1 MLKGFLGPIAG
12 GTQSWLPAGA
22 PFVSLATVLVA
33 GLLLGPPS
41 VTRAEDAP
49 AKEEFPDRFMIRGGW
64 NYVFNADTTF
74 AINGAAGL
82 GTTVD
87 FARQLGG
94 QREDNLWRIDSLY
107 RFNPRHAIGFSYYDV
122 KRKGS
127 VGLNNEITI
136 GDATFAAGGTIQSEL
151 DIALY
156 RFLYNYSF
164 HHDEKVELGA
174 SFGLYFADIG
184 TSFSSNLTCTG
195 VPACT
200 SGTGVQGAESVDF
213 VAPLPSIGFLVNYH
227 FTPRL
232 QLQTRFDWF
241 YLETANWEGS
251 MNEIYFGLD
260 YRLFKHFSL
269 GAAFDR
275 FDVDLKSDPEGK
287 DGWRVENDWNTL
299 FFYGALYF

>member
-1 MLKGFLGPIAG
+1 MLSACLSRRAG
-12 GTQSWLPAGA
+12 RSQVRALEGTSW
-22 PFVSLATVLVA
+22 VSLVTVLVA

-41 VTRAEDAP
+41 VTRAEDVL
-49 AKEEFPDRFMIRGGW
+49 AKEEFPDRVMIRGGW

-74 AINGAAGL
+74 AFNGAAGL

-87 FARQLGG
+87 FSRQLGG

-127 VGLNNEITI
+127 VGLNEEITI
-136 GDATFAAGGTIQSEL
+136 GDRTFAAGGTIQSEL

-156 RFLYNYSF
+156 RFFYNYSF
-164 HHDEKVELGA
+164 YHDEKVELGT

-184 TSFSSNLTCTG
+184 ASFSSNLTCFGT
-195 VPACT
+195 PSCA
-200 SGTGVQGAESVDF
+200 SGTGVQGAESANF

-227 FTPRL
+227 VTPRL

-241 YLETANWEGS
+241 YLETANFEGT
-251 MNEIYFGLD
+251 MNEIYLGLD

-269 GAAFDR
+269 GAAFNR
-275 FDVDLKSDPEGK
+275 FDVDLKSAPEGK
-287 DGWRVENDWNTL
+287 NGWRIENDWNTL
-299 FFYGALYF
+299 LFYGALYF